1 MTAIAASR
9 ATLSHRSSENVDYSV
24 GVVEAEVVAVV
35 DVSSVGMTAA
45 RYRFSQTRQFVTA
58 FGRCPNAVGRLPK
71 NGKFEAYAVA
81 VL

>member
-1 MTAIAASR
+1 
-9 ATLSHRSSENVDYSV
+9 
-24 GVVEAEVVAVV
+24 VAVV